1 MWLADDQTAICLGF
15 ETIHLRATL
24 RAAFRLERTYE
35 GFHNLSEAIALGHVA
50 AFADLIREASDD
62 PKAVDYYFDYVG
74 NNPMLVSIMELR
86 EPLLK
91 FILIL
96 SGADDKGGD
105 KASSGP
111 RITFEEYHT
120 KLFRIAT
127 GWLGW
132 TPEQAWNATL
142 AEILE
147 AHQGRTEMLASIFGG
162 GKKGDNE
169 IDLIKGRSDASARA
183 HLNALGDTAITSMS
197 QVPPCQ

>member
-1 MWLADDQTAICLGF
+1 MRLADDQTAICLGF

-35 GFHNLSEAIALGHVA
+35 GFHNLSEAIALGHFA

-62 PKAVDYYFDYVG
+62 PKAVDYYFEYIG

-96 SGADDKGGD
+96 SGANAKGGD
-105 KASSGP
+105 KTGSGP
-111 RITFEEYHT
+111 RITFEEYHI

-132 TPEQAWNATL
+132 TPDQAWNATP

-147 AHQGRTEMLASIFGG
+147 AHKGRLEMLAAIFGS
-162 GKKGDNE
+162 KKADDISRE
-169 IDLIKGRSDASARA
+169 EVTPELRAR
-183 HLNALGDTAITSMS
+183 LNALGDTSILTMS
-197 QVPPCQ
+197 QVPPCP

>member
-1 MWLADDQTAICLGF
+1 MRLADDQTAICLGF

-24 RAAFRLERTYE
+24 RAAFRLERFYE

-62 PKAVDYYFDYVG
+62 PKAVDYYFEYVAS
-74 NNPMLVSIMELR
+74 NPMLVSIMELR

-91 FILIL
+91 FIPIL
-96 SGADDKGGD
+96 SGTDAKGGD
-105 KASSGP
+105 TASSGP

-162 GKKGDNE
+162 GKKDDNE
-169 IDLIKGRSDASARA
+169 IDLTKGRSDASARA
-183 HLNALGDTAITSMS
+183 RLNALGDTAITSMS